1 MKQLEIREAK
11 VRPGLKGFKIRY
23 GRLQDELQEGFGT
36 VEAVFLYYRVGFG
49 DRGLMVILETLVSR
63 LISSR
68 SGSLFLGKSFILRLC
83 CGFMILR
90 VWRCRLKSGAGEEF
104 RRFAQET
111 ALPMLRRQDG
121 CLYAVAGVSEDG
133 GEACVVTVW
142 RDFEAL
148 KGFVGERWWEPYIH
162 QREAPLLAERPSVS
176 HYKADAAFNV
186 VM

>member
-1 MKQLEIREAK
+1 M
-11 VRPGLKGFKIRY
+11 
-23 GRLQDELQEGFGT
+23 
-36 VEAVFLYYRVGFG
+36 
-49 DRGLMVILETLVSR
+49 
-63 LISSR
+63 ISSR

-142 RDFEAL
+142 RDLEAL

>member
-1 MKQLEIREAK
+1 
-11 VRPGLKGFKIRY
+11 
-23 GRLQDELQEGFGT
+23 
-36 VEAVFLYYRVGFG
+36 
-49 DRGLMVILETLVSR
+49 
-63 LISSR
+63 
-68 SGSLFLGKSFILRLC
+68 
-83 CGFMILR
+83 MILR

-142 RDFEAL
+142 RDLEAL

-162 QREAPLLAERPSVS
+162 QREAPLLAEGPSVS
-176 HYKADAAFNV
+176 HYKADASFNV